1 MLRNLKLLLNRC
13 LLLSSMVFQATTVF
27 AFEYQSMKFEDVQF
41 EVIKVD
47 DLKDLQ
53 LFLKNPRTGDFYQK
67 FSNIQ
72 SDLAA
77 CKELRFAMNAGMYHP
92 NFEPVGL
99 YIEKKK
105 KLSELNESTGF
116 GNFFMQPNGV
126 VAWNDHGAVIHS
138 TADYKRANFTANFA
152 TQSGPMLVH
161 KGLINSQF
169 IKDSNSLKIR
179 NGVGLRDDHLY
190 FVISEQRINFYQ
202 FAKFF
207 KQQLRVDEALYLDG
221 SISSLYLK
229 DIQRNDRKYN
239 LGPIVG
245 LTHQMNCKL

>member
-1 MLRNLKLLLNRC
+1 
-13 LLLSSMVFQATTVF
+13 
-27 AFEYQSMKFEDVQF
+27 
-41 EVIKVD
+41 
-47 DLKDLQ
+47 
-53 LFLKNPRTGDFYQK
+53 
-67 FSNIQ
+67 
-72 SDLAA
+72 
-77 CKELRFAMNAGMYHP
+77 
-92 NFEPVGL
+92 
-99 YIEKKK
+99 
-105 KLSELNESTGF
+105 
-116 GNFFMQPNGV
+116 
-126 VAWNDHGAVIHS
+126 
-138 TADYKRANFTANFA
+138 
-152 TQSGPMLVH
+152 MLVH

-179 NGVGLRDDHLY
+179 NGVGVRDDHFY

-245 LTHQMNCKL
+245 LTYQMNCKL

>member
-1 MLRNLKLLLNRC
+1 
-13 LLLSSMVFQATTVF
+13 
-27 AFEYQSMKFEDVQF
+27 
-41 EVIKVD
+41 
-47 DLKDLQ
+47 
-53 LFLKNPRTGDFYQK
+53 
-67 FSNIQ
+67 
-72 SDLAA
+72 
-77 CKELRFAMNAGMYHP
+77 
-92 NFEPVGL
+92 
-99 YIEKKK
+99 
-105 KLSELNESTGF
+105 
-116 GNFFMQPNGV
+116 
-126 VAWNDHGAVIHS
+126 
-138 TADYKRANFTANFA
+138 
-152 TQSGPMLVH
+152 MLVH

>member
-1 MLRNLKLLLNRC
+1 M
-13 LLLSSMVFQATTVF
+13 
-27 AFEYQSMKFEDVQF
+27 
-41 EVIKVD
+41 
-47 DLKDLQ
+47 
-53 LFLKNPRTGDFYQK
+53 
-67 FSNIQ
+67 
-72 SDLAA
+72 
-77 CKELRFAMNAGMYHP
+77 
-92 NFEPVGL
+92 
-99 YIEKKK
+99 
-105 KLSELNESTGF
+105 
-116 GNFFMQPNGV
+116 PNGV
-126 VAWNDHGAVIHS
+126 FYI
-138 TADYKRANFTANFA
+138 TADNLPKICKTSEYKETEQIKYA

-179 NGVGLRDDHLY
+179 NGVGVRDDHLY